1 VIAVLK
7 KKRLLIDSTLSLI
20 VIDGVSLMTQ
30 PEAFLNHGFGLI
42 LLAVSGGW
50 IVAVIIYLVVIV
62 VKRP

>member
-1 VIAVLK
+1 M
-7 KKRLLIDSTLSLI
+7 IDSTLSLI